1 MRCTKPSL
9 RKLSFI
15 FAASIALGCSVPSVA
30 LPGQAGSEPDNETV
44 TKAVSDYQ
52 ATVDAEWT
60 DSNTS
65 TSATTLTSTE
75 QEAHD
80 SRDELANE
88 GTAVTSAK
96 SEVSIIETTPQQD
109 GTIIVT
115 ADISTEFTYN
125 GESEP
130 GSWSDRHLITLSQ
143 GSSGYIVTADEIDDS
158 AAEEAAIA
166 GEVPD
171 GYNPT
176 PSSDD
181 PNAAALPDAED
192 SEDQPAAS
200 PARHKQ
206 PRTNV
211 GNMVKYALKWTGR
224 PNNGDKGDDFNPD
237 YPHAGNNCANFVSE
251 VLHAGGW
258 GIRPGFLPPKL
269 NLPPDSPDIWTPR
282 YLWHIPGSQV
292 ASHTWSVA
300 SFQYNYVIKHSS
312 YTPLIDIQAA
322 RAGDLFYTDWYP
334 ERKKGGPDG
343 KIDHVM
349 VVTGTSWAGEPRVSQ
364 KTPNRHNIP
373 VSQTKKRAD
382 KQGLDVTWYALKR

>member
-30 LPGQAGSEPDNETV
+30 LPGQAGSEPDNEAV

-65 TSATTLTSTE
+65 TSAAALTSTE

-211 GNMVKYALKWTGR
+211 GNMVKYAFKWTGR
-224 PNNGDKGDDFNPD
+224 PNNGDKRDDFNPE
-237 YPHAGNNCANFVSE
+237 YPYVNGNNCANFVSQ
-251 VLHAGGW
+251 VLRAGGW
-258 GIRPGFLPPKL
+258 GIRPGLQYHL
-269 NLPPDSPDIWTPR
+269 SWESPDIWTPNFFIR
-282 YLWHIPGSQV
+282 CPQH
-292 ASHTWSVA
+292 ARHTHGALHRS
-300 SFQYNYVIKHSS
+300 NITMLSS
-312 YTPLIDIQAA
+312 TVLTL
-322 RAGDLFYTDWYP
+322 R
-334 ERKKGGPDG
+334 
-343 KIDHVM
+343 
-349 VVTGTSWAGEPRVSQ
+349 S
-364 KTPNRHNIP
+364 
-373 VSQTKKRAD
+373 
-382 KQGLDVTWYALKR
+382 

>member
-30 LPGQAGSEPDNETV
+30 LAGQAGSEPDNETV

-65 TSATTLTSTE
+65 TSAATLTSTE

-211 GNMVKYALKWTGR
+211 GNMVKYAFKWTGH
-224 PNNGDKGDDFNPD
+224 PNNGDKRDDFNPE
-237 YPHAGNNCANFVSE
+237 YPYVNGNNCANFVSQ
-251 VLHAGGW
+251 VLRAGEW
-258 GIRPGFLPPKL
+258 GIRPGLQYHL
-269 NLPPDSPDIWTPR
+269 SWESPDIWTPNFFYPMPSAR
-282 YLWHIPGSQV
+282 T
-292 ASHTWSVA
+292 SHTWSVA

-312 YTPLIDIQAA
+312 YTLLIDIQAA

-349 VVTGTSWAGEPRVSQ
+349 VVTGKTWAGEPRISQ

>member
-30 LPGQAGSEPDNETV
+30 LPGQAGSEPDNEAV

-65 TSATTLTSTE
+65 TSAAALTSTE

-130 GSWSDRHLITLSQ
+130 GNWSDRHLITLSQ
-143 GSSGYIVTADEIDDS
+143 GNSGYIVTADEIDDS

-211 GNMVKYALKWTGR
+211 GNMVKYAFKWTGH
-224 PNNGDKGDDFNPD
+224 PNNGDKRDDFNPE
-237 YPHAGNNCANFVSE
+237 YPYVNGNNCANFVSQ
-251 VLHAGGW
+251 VLRAGGW
-258 GIRPGFLPPKL
+258 GIRPGLQYHL
-269 NLPPDSPDIWTPR
+269 SWESPDIWTPNFFYPMPSAR
-282 YLWHIPGSQV
+282 T
-292 ASHTWSVA
+292 SHTWSVA

-312 YTPLIDIQAA
+312 YTLLIDIQAA

-349 VVTGTSWAGEPRVSQ
+349 VVTGKTWAGEPRISQ